1 MSDLSDSESDTES
14 TSRKG
19 GQGGPLGPP
28 AKESWLFDV
37 GGLHVCGSI
46 HEVIAYMHVFTMFT
60 LILMGTS
67 FIHIFDGTF
76 FRFGAPIFIDAET
89 TIHNNVIFVVLILFT
104 IFARVLATVSEEV
117 GAWVTTALP
126 PPQAGGRNTPR
137 GERDRRYWMIM
148 LTRVVGSVMYWF
160 NYAYSLIMVRSQISF
175 TVALIFADLGVYA
188 IGKHTSILYRLR
200 GRVMDAKSFERI
212 LGVVTFVQ
220 ILAIPCFFV
229 IFQITGLTTSPYF
242 VVGPKLLIF
251 STLIENPAE
260 YAFIVVIAFVDQL
273 IASFVRNIIDDW
285 HTSYLQN
292 TERTHDEM
300 ILSRTE
306 GVCIFML
313 KRFMAWL
320 RILFVLF
327 FLVSQFLFVIVYAL
341 ADVLATVITT
351 HRSLTAPAGAA
362 AGGPSDRAAAENTRT
377 HIIVLAVVQAAET
390 LLLLLT
396 LILTGLVDT
405 TYFSWIHH
413 AIIFGNDISGQS
425 VIVLLLVYIGIE
437 RVGATLYNDIILP
450 DYTNWIYG
458 ASPAPGPDPQPGAL
472 IPELRRGGYSHL
484 TNLLILSITRV
495 DFWFRFLML
504 IQFVLSNV
512 YFVIPAAAVDI
523 VLGAIV
529 LFRHVRVKDKKLK
542 IGESLKLMQTDHL
555 RVMQNMWTNQRERE
569 NEIRKRAQAGESREN
584 AAINVK

>member
-1 MSDLSDSESDTES
+1 MSDSDSETEAGAP
-14 TSRKG
+14 K
-19 GQGGPLGPP
+19 GPP
-28 AKESWLFDV
+28 LKESWLFDV

-67 FIHIFDGTF
+67 FIHIFDGAF
-76 FRFGAPIFIDAET
+76 FRFGAPIFLDAET

-117 GAWVTTALP
+117 GAWITTALP
-126 PPQAGGRNTPR
+126 PPPASKSPHR

-148 LTRVVGSVMYWF
+148 LTRVVASVMYWL

-175 TVALIFADLGVYA
+175 TVALVFADLGVYA

-200 GRVMDAKSFERI
+200 GRVMDPKSFERV
-212 LGVVTFVQ
+212 LAVVTFVQ

-306 GVCIFML
+306 GVCIFIL
-313 KRFMAWL
+313 KRVMAWL

-327 FLVSQFLFVIVYAL
+327 FLVSQFLFVVIYML

-351 HRSLTAPAGAA
+351 HRSLTGPAASA
-362 AGGPSDRAAAENTRT
+362 AGGPGDRALVEAENTRT

-458 ASPAPGPDPQPGAL
+458 ASPAPGPDPQPGAP

-484 TNLLILSITRV
+484 TNLLILSVTRV

-512 YFVIPAAAVDI
+512 FFVIPAAAVDI

-569 NEIRKRAQAGESREN
+569 NELRKRAQAGDSREN

>member
-1 MSDLSDSESDTES
+1 
-14 TSRKG
+14 
-19 GQGGPLGPP
+19 
-28 AKESWLFDV
+28 
-37 GGLHVCGSI
+37 
-46 HEVIAYMHVFTMFT
+46 
-60 LILMGTS
+60 
-67 FIHIFDGTF
+67 
-76 FRFGAPIFIDAET
+76 
-89 TIHNNVIFVVLILFT
+89 VLILFT
-104 IFARVLATVSEEV
+104 IFVRVLATVSEEV
-117 GAWVTTALP
+117 GAWITTALP
-126 PPQAGGRNTPR
+126 PLPEGKRSAKV
-137 GERDRRYWMIM
+137 ERDRRYWMIM
-148 LTRVVGSVMYWF
+148 LTRVVASVMYWF

-200 GRVMDAKSFERI
+200 GRVMDPKSFERI

-251 STLIENPAE
+251 STVIENPAE

-300 ILSRTE
+300 ILSRSE

-351 HRSLTAPAGAA
+351 HRSLTAPDGA
-362 AGGPSDRAAAENTRT
+362 PSGAAAAENTRT
-377 HIIVLAVVQAAET
+377 HIIVLAVVQAGET

-413 AIIFGNDISGQS
+413 AVIFGNDISGES

-458 ASPAPGPDPQPGAL
+458 ASPAPGPDPQPGAP

-484 TNLLILSITRV
+484 TNLLILSVTRV

-512 YFVIPAAAVDI
+512 FFVIPAAAVDI

-569 NEIRKRAQAGESREN
+569 NELRRRAQAGESREN